1 MKARSQLLLI
11 FFTAIA
17 VLIITAFLLLSAI
30 TSKNK
35 VLLEQGQV
43 NLQKETDKVLSLR
56 SLGFENWVNDNSFW
70 DELISAYNNNDTLW
84 VVENLGSSMHKFGA
98 DHLWLIKTDGSIFYN
113 SAGTTEAA
121 TGNNFFM
128 NHQLLVDS
136 LKKNP
141 FRNFFVSYNH
151 QLLKISTAPVQPS
164 TDTERKSPHRG
175 YFIGAQV
182 IDKNYLNNLSILTGE
197 NIYNVLP
204 ATSGMTETIDRQ
216 HSIVYYYKKFYGF
229 DNNTLNI
236 LKVTQKL
243 EVLSSYKKDLRN
255 YLLIFVAIIMAI
267 AIIVF
272 YFFRSSIIFPLDTLS
287 QSLEKRNDSLLH
299 QLRNKR
305 NEFGEMAMLITDFFK
320 QNKLLQAE
328 IETRIR
334 SEKALQQSALE
345 LEHATVDKIRAE
357 QAHLAKTEFL
367 SVMSHEIRTPINGV
381 VGVCN
386 LLMEEQLT
394 VRQKE
399 YVDILNFSSQHLLS
413 LVSDILDFSKIESG
427 NMHFDKSS
435 FDLKKTCTSIVD
447 LYQAKANEK
456 GITMEFSPDEN
467 VTFSLYGDTVRF
479 CQIITNLLAN
489 AIKFTNQGR
498 VTFSYTTIS
507 ETSSA
512 LTLEFL
518 VKDTGIGI
526 GADKIDK
533 IFESFTQADNTITS
547 VYGGTGLGLTI
558 SKKLVELQGGKI
570 SVKSELGKGS
580 EFIFYLS
587 FEKHV
592 YVDSLPNAQTSI
604 NNIKNLQGMKVLIV
618 EDNSINAHV
627 LGGFLK
633 KWQIQFEVA
642 VNGKEALD
650 KLDESDFDMVLMD
663 LQMPVMDGKECTQII
678 RSNEAAKYNKIPII
692 ALTAD
697 ATSQTQTTINKFGFN
712 QYLSKPFSP
721 DALYRLLKKHYS
733 VYEN

>member
-1 MKARSQLLLI
+1 MKARNQLLLI

-17 VLIITAFLLLSAI
+17 VLITTAFLLLSAI

-35 VLLEQGQV
+35 VLMQQDQA
-43 NLQKETDKVLSLR
+43 NLQRETEKVLSLG

-70 DELISAYNNNDTLW
+70 DELISAYNNSDTLW
-84 VVENLGSSMHKFGA
+84 VEENLGSSMHKFGA
-98 DHLWLIKTDGSIFYN
+98 DYFWLVKTDGSIFYN
-113 SAGTTEAA
+113 SPGTKDSSN
-121 TGNNFFM
+121 GNTFFM
-128 NHQLLVDS
+128 NSQLLVDS
-136 LKKNP
+136 LKSDP
-141 FRNFFVSYNH
+141 FKNFFIRYKNE
-151 QLLKISTAPVQPS
+151 LLKISTAPVQPS
-164 TDTERKSPHRG
+164 TDTERRSPHRG
-175 YFIGAQV
+175 YLIGAQV
-182 IDKNYLNNLSILTGE
+182 INSVYLNNLSVLTGKT
-197 NIYNVLP
+197 IYDVLP
-204 ATSGMTETIDRQ
+204 GNTPITETISRQ
-216 HSIVYYYKKFYGF
+216 SYTVYYYKKFAGF
-229 DNNTLNI
+229 DNSTLNI
-236 LKVTQKL
+236 LKATQKM

-255 YLLIFVAIIMAI
+255 YLLIFVGIIMLI
-267 AIIVF
+267 AIVVF
-272 YFFRSSIIFPLDTLS
+272 YFFRSSIIFPLDVLS

-299 QLRNKR
+299 HLTSKK
-305 NEFGEMAMLITDFFK
+305 NEFGEMAMLITDFFN
-320 QNKLLQAE
+320 QNKLLKAE

-334 SEKALQQSALE
+334 SEKALQQAAQE

-386 LLMEEQLT
+386 LLMDEQLT
-394 VRQKE
+394 PRQKE

-427 NMHFDKSS
+427 IMQFDKTS
-435 FDLKKTCTSIVD
+435 FDLKKNCISIVD
-447 LYQAKANEK
+447 LYQTKAKEK
-456 GITMEFSPDEN
+456 SIALIFKPDEN
-467 VTFSLYGDTVRF
+467 VSFSLYGDMVRF
-479 CQIITNLLAN
+479 CQIITNLLSN
-489 AIKFTNQGR
+489 AIKFTAEGG
-498 VTFSYTTIS
+498 VTFSYSTIS

-512 LTLEFL
+512 ITLEFII
-518 VKDTGIGI
+518 KDSGIGI
-526 GADKIDK
+526 SADKIDK
-533 IFESFTQADNTITS
+533 IFESFTQADSSITS
-547 VYGGTGLGLTI
+547 LYGGTGLGLTI

-604 NNIKNLQGMKVLIV
+604 TNIKNLQGMKVLIV

-642 VNGKEALD
+642 VNGKEALV
-650 KLDESDFDMVLMD
+650 KLDESEFDIILMD
-663 LQMPVMDGKECTQII
+663 LQMPVMDGKEATQLI
-678 RSNEAAKYNKIPII
+678 RSNVTAKYNKIPII

-697 ATSQTQTTINKFGFN
+697 ATSQTQATINKFGFN
-712 QYLSKPFSP
+712 QYLSKPFNP
-721 DALYRLLKKHYS
+721 DALYRLLKKHYA